1 MTFFHSN
8 LEISIHCLLVS
19 VIIAVEKVLV
29 EISSLIG
36 NSFFLPGSFFFFFL
50 VFGDLK
56 LDCKASKERF
66 PSLFVSN
73 LIWDLLSFII

>member
-36 NSFFLPGSFFFFFL
+36 NSFFLPGSFFFFL

>member
-1 MTFFHSN
+1 MTYFFHSN
-8 LEISIHCLLVS
+8 LEISIHCLLIS

-50 VFGDLK
+50 
-56 LDCKASKERF
+56 
-66 PSLFVSN
+66 SLG
-73 LIWDLLSFII
+73 